1 MRWSRLSVTAIA
13 AVVAM
18 TGVSRALVVPC
29 PAGQYAVA
37 GAPLLGAGAAGSDS
51 ISFNATGVVTLGTG
65 GCGAAQGRVR
75 ATAKVTKVRG
85 VWKVCGGNK
94 SVRLRLTIDGATCQT
109 AVGKLSVRGRARRD
123 FTATLSNPLC
133 SDTTH
138 HSTFDVIQQRI
149 FDERGCAVSTCHGSF
164 GQGGL
169 DLRDGAAYGTLV
181 GVAATNAAA
190 AAAGKIRVVA
200 GDAAASFLSQKLR
213 GTIGGTEGSQMPLVG
228 GFLNATELAL
238 VDAWIAAGAPQTGFV
253 EDAPCLPPLQYHPAT
268 APPVPPGGYQV
279 VLNGPTLQPGEEQE
293 GCFWIPTP
301 SPTDFTVGK
310 WEFALNPGTHHFAVY
325 QNRVANPPLNQWL
338 ANDFGCF
345 NEADFGQS
353 LSGAPQAPYYVDAY
367 PAGMGRVLGAGRY
380 LGLNAHYHNDFNVPI
395 QVKVWVNIHPYQ
407 GTPQHYLQTL
417 TSLDTTFNISVPPFT
432 QAIRHGHFVNNSGVP
447 MRFISLSGHMHKRG
461 LRFTAWSS
469 DGVKR
474 YETFDWAHPLQ
485 VNFTSPLVVN
495 PGDYIDYECLHDNGV
510 TRPVKMV
517 GGTAATLAFGVTT
530 DDEMCIL
537 PGTFYTD

>member
-1 MRWSRLSVTAIA
+1 MRGSRLSVTVMA
-13 AVVAM
+13 AVLL
-18 TGVSRALVVPC
+18 TSGSGRALIQPC
-29 PAGQYAVA
+29 SPGQYTVA
-37 GAPLLGAGAAGSDS
+37 GAPLVGAGPSDSDTVAFDAAGH
-51 ISFNATGVVTLGTG
+51 VTMGLG
-65 GCGAAQGRVR
+65 GCGAVQGKVR
-75 ATAKVTKVRG
+75 ANTKVTKVRA

-94 SVRLRLTIDGATCQT
+94 AIRLRLTIDAATCQT
-109 AVGKLSVRGRARRD
+109 GIGTLSVRGRPHRD
-123 FTATLSNPLC
+123 FTASFQNAACT
-133 SDTTH
+133 DTTH

-149 FDERGCAVSTCHGSF
+149 FDEKGCAVSTCHGTF

-181 GVAATNAAA
+181 GVAASNAAA
-190 AAAGKIRVVA
+190 AAAGKVRVVA
-200 GDAAASFLSQKLR
+200 GDAAASFLSQKLH
-213 GTIGGTEGSQMPLVG
+213 GTMAGTEGSRMPLVG
-228 GFLNATELAL
+228 GVLNAAELAL

-253 EDAPCLPPLQYHPAT
+253 ADAPCLPPLVYHPADP
-268 APPVPPGGYQV
+268 PPVPPGGYQV

-301 SPTDFTVGK
+301 NPSDFTVAK
-310 WEFALNPGTHHFAVY
+310 WEYALNPGTHHFAVY

-338 ANDFGCF
+338 PNDFGCF

-367 PAGMGRVLGAGRY
+367 PAGMGRVIGAGRY

-395 QVKVWVNIHPYQ
+395 QIKVWVNIHPYQ
-407 GTPQHYLQTL
+407 GTPQHHLQTL
-417 TSLDTTFNISVPPFT
+417 TSLDTTFNINVPPFT
-432 QAIRHGHFVNNSGVP
+432 QVIRHGHFVNNSGVP

-474 YETFDWAHPLQ
+474 YETFDWAHPLL
-485 VNFTSPLVVN
+485 VNFATPLVVN

-510 TRPVKMV
+510 TRPVKMSNGV
-517 GGTAATLAFGVTT
+517 PTTLAFGVTT

-537 PGTFYTD
+537 PGTYYTD